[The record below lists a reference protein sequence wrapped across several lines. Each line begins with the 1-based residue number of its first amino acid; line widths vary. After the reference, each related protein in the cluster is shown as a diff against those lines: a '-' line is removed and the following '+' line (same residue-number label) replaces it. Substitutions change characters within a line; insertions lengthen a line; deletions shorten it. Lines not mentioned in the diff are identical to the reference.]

1 MKAKLDEWNDE
12 LGELEAKFEAASD
25 ATKTKLAPHLAK
37 IRDARDATIA
47 KLGEIKE
54 SGEARG
60 TASKV
65 RRSTSGRPSS
75 SRSTTSSHS
84 FDSTR
89 R

>member
-54 SGEARG
+54 SGEA
-60 TASKV
+60 SWD
-65 RRSTSGRPSS
+65 
-75 SRSTTSSHS
+75 S
-84 FDSTR
+84 FESEAEHLWKTFKQSVNYFKSQL
-89 R
+89 